1 MRPVQQAA
9 FIVVMMIE
17 GSSSQST
24 SESSNESFM
33 RTALLAARRGLVAGE
48 PPIGACLVKEGE
60 AIVTLNNAVISELDI
75 TAHAEMRVIREGCRQ
90 LRTLELS
97 NCRLFVT
104 LEPCPMCLA
113 ACHYAAIS
121 EVIYG
126 ARLED
131 MHALTANEL
140 MTSQSASLANDVP
153 GIRIIGDCLRDESRS
168 LLAEW
173 AGE

>member
-1 MRPVQQAA
+1 
-9 FIVVMMIE
+9 
-17 GSSSQST
+17 
-24 SESSNESFM
+24 M
-33 RTALLAARRGLVAGE
+33 RTALTAARRGLVAGE
-48 PPIGACLVKEGE
+48 PPIGACLVKDGE

-131 MHALTANEL
+131 MHALTGNEL
-140 MTSQSASLANDVP
+140 MTSQSAVLANEVP
-153 GIRIIGDCLRDESRS
+153 GIRISGDCLRDESRN

-173 AGE
+173 AGK